1 MDANWTI
8 ITIVAICGLILIVL
22 VVLKDQKAKR
32 ELIKSINEEA
42 DSKTTQDREKEA
54 E

>member
-22 VVLKDQKAKR
+22 VVIKDQKAKR
-32 ELIKSINEEA
+32 ELIKSINEEE
-42 DSKTTQDREKEA
+42 DSKATPERKSDTE
-54 E
+54 